1 MHHLVAFNILF
12 VNTAFYMIE
21 GTRKL
26 CQDLCLILLIFFRN
40 DTLSRTLC
48 LELLFLNRYEAHK
61 LVFSRNSLSQ
71 KERTT
76 KLFVVQYDQTV
87 NSNLKEVPLQY
98 LINRFAFSTV

>member
-61 LVFSRNSLSQ
+61 LVFSR
-71 KERTT
+71 RTT
-76 KLFVVQYDQTV
+76 GILTEPKRKNYQVVRRA
-87 NSNLKEVPLQY
+87 
-98 LINRFAFSTV
+98 I